1 MNTHLLVSSY
11 LCRGILV
18 AGARSNGMPVQ
29 EEEVKLHQTAATNAR
44 YYS

>member
-1 MNTHLLVSSY
+1 MKTQLLVSSY

-29 EEEVKLHQTAATNAR
+29 EEEVKLQQPAATNAR
-44 YYS
+44 Y